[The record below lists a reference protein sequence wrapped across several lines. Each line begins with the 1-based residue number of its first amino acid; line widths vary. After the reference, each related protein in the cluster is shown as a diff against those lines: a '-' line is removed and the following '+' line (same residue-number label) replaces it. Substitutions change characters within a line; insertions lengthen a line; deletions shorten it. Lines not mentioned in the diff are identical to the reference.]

1 MKILIAIF
9 LLTLSLSIGAV
20 TLPAYYAHPDLRM
33 YSLNGQDLGLWD
45 GPSKISGAFVIGSDG
60 KPYVPGGGGQ
70 PLSLR
75 IGKSDQTPGHDKGDV
90 LVGVKRTDGSIV
102 ALPVEDLTTVA
113 NSGDVAGRAFRT
125 PPMGECGKNPTSC
138 AYDRSNINTLL
149 KIGAATATHLDP
161 TCAPP
166 VTDADAEVMALLLD
180 FHNHHCEAG
189 RKSANATST
198 AEDMAALRKEWDN
211 YVKSQ
216 PTKAL
221 RQKAKLA
228 QAIDYT
234 ARTSSLEAEPL
245 GSRDSV
251 KNTEACRD
259 PGTCPGSACELRII
273 AATSKNGASLAK
285 GADLLDKIIN
295 SARNEDFYDIWK
307 PGHTSPYLTACL
319 LRQGIQAQL
328 GRSQKDV
335 ELRNMITHFR
345 LAVQQAALVMTKSPE
360 EIFEARG
367 AGIRDPHEALVKL
380 TRYYH
385 PPGMEGCE
393 PENFDNYHRITG
405 AAYTYKIDHGKIQ
418 DVRPLVNDWILPSN
432 GSAAGRGEQV
442 PFLLRERRKTR
453 DYTQVNP
460 SHYWTIPGEPNA
472 SPDPSV
478 SDWYIEK
485 NRIHH
490 VITQNL
496 CKPYGLPNYDARDRK
511 GCETR
516 YRFNPL
522 PMTPFY
528 RKIPKWAY
536 NTDPQNLPEIVC
548 KDLHPAQA
556 PDKIVSFGGACDPD
570 MVNVADGQL

>member
-1 MKILIAIF
+1 M
-9 LLTLSLSIGAV
+9 LSFSLHAV
-20 TLPAYYAHPDLRM
+20 TLPTYYARPGLHM
-33 YSLNGQDLGLWD
+33 YSVGGADLGPWD
-45 GPSKISGAFVIGSDG
+45 GNAKIGGTFVIGTDG
-60 KPYVPGGGGQ
+60 KPYVPGSGEK
-70 PLSLR
+70 PLNLR
-75 IGKSDQTPGHDKGDV
+75 IGKSSQTPGHDKGDV
-90 LVGVKRTDGSIV
+90 LVGVKRADGTVV

-113 NSGDVAGRAFRT
+113 NSGDVAGHVFRT
-125 PPMGECGKNPTSC
+125 PPLGECGKSPTTC
-138 AYDRSNINTLL
+138 AYDRSNLNTLL
-149 KIGAATATHLDP
+149 KVGAAAATHLDP
-161 TCAPP
+161 TCALPE
-166 VTDADAEVMALLLD
+166 TDADPEVMALLLD

-189 RKSANATST
+189 RKSSNATST
-198 AEDMAALRKEWDN
+198 AEDMEALKKEWDD

-245 GSRDSV
+245 GSRDKV

-259 PGTCPGSACELRII
+259 PGVCPGSACELRII
-273 AATSKNGASLAK
+273 AATSKNGALLAK
-285 GADLLDKIIN
+285 GSNLLDKIIN

-307 PGHTSPYLTACL
+307 PSHTSPYLTACL
-319 LRQGIQAQL
+319 LRQGIEAKL
-328 GRSQKDV
+328 GRSQKDAD
-335 ELRNMITHFR
+335 LRDMITHFR
-345 LAVQQAALVMTKSPE
+345 LAVQQAALVMTKTPE

-367 AGIRDPHEALVKL
+367 AGVRDQHQALVKL

-405 AAYTYKIDHGKIQ
+405 AAYTYKIDHGKIE
-418 DVRPLVNDWILPSN
+418 DVRPLVNDWILPSDAN
-432 GSAAGRGEQV
+432 IVDRGDKV
-442 PFLLRERRKTR
+442 SFLLRERRKTR
-453 DYTQVNP
+453 DYTKVNP
-460 SHYWTIPGEPNA
+460 SHYWTVPGEPNA
-472 SPDPSV
+472 SPNPAV

-485 NRIHH
+485 KCIHP
-490 VITQNL
+490 VVTQNL
-496 CKPYGLPNYDARDRK
+496 CKPYGLPNYDPKDRV

-522 PMTPFY
+522 PSTPFY

-536 NTDPQNLPEIVC
+536 NTDLQNLPEIIC
-548 KDLHPAQA
+548 KDLHPTRA